1 MGYAPQGMR
10 GPPIILAGL
19 VLALGCHP
27 SAMRRSPPILF
38 HPTGAIASEGLE
50 VAFDAEH
57 VVGSR
62 VEMAQDSG
70 GSWSGT
76 VLGHPA
82 RIEVGTDSIDGTG
95 CRLHLLRKGEFLRL
109 DGVVAGRNVH
119 VTLSRSGLTGYSD
132 GGACAFDYMPLGGG
146 TYRGVYACPPSGM
159 QLSSLRGEVHMS
171 GAAAAEDPPMPQFA
185 LALVSVLPP
194 Y

>member
-1 MGYAPQGMR
+1 MHGRPC
-10 GPPIILAGL
+10 ILVEIA

-27 SAMRRSPPILF
+27 SVAGRSTVIPF

-50 VAFDAEH
+50 AVFDAEH

-62 VEMAQDSG
+62 VEMSLDSG

-76 VLGHPA
+76 LLGRPA
-82 RIEVGTDSIDGTG
+82 GIEVGPDRIDGTG
-95 CRLHLLRKGEFLRL
+95 CHLEVRHRGDLLRL

-119 VTLSRSGLTGYSD
+119 VTVSRSGLYGYSD

-159 QLSSLRGEVHMS
+159 QLSSLRGEVRMS
-171 GAAAAEDPPMPQFA
+171 GAAAAQDPPIPQFA